1 MHGSKGGYALEQE
14 RRKAPRYS
22 IQTDCV
28 LYIEGLEGEFHCDI
42 KDLSARG
49 IGLTTDM
56 DHLEGRKVSLVF
68 IEDTEEYQKYFG
80 DDYFR
85 CDGVIVR
92 NSNQKMGILLK
103 PNPKIEKYLERKETL
118 RYINCLKL
126 YD

>member
-1 MHGSKGGYALEQE
+1 MKQKGVNVDSD
-14 RRKAPRYS
+14 RRRAQRYS
-22 IQTDCV
+22 INTDCV
-28 LYIEGLEGEFHCDI
+28 LYIDGIEGEFHCDI

-49 IGLTTDM
+49 IGISTDM
-56 DHLEGRKVSLVF
+56 NNLEGRKVMLVF

-85 CDGVIVR
+85 CEGVIVR
-92 NSNQKMGILLK
+92 NKNGNMGILLK
-103 PNPKIEKYLERKETL
+103 PDPKIEKYLERKETL

>member
-1 MHGSKGGYALEQE
+1 MDSD
-14 RRKAPRYS
+14 RRRSQRYS
-22 IQTDCV
+22 IHTDCV
-28 LYIEGLEGEFHCDI
+28 LYIDGIEGEFHCDI

-49 IGLTTDM
+49 IGISTDM
-56 DHLEGRKVSLVF
+56 NNLEGRKVMLVF

-85 CDGVIVR
+85 CEGVIVR
-92 NSNQKMGILLK
+92 NRNGSMGILLK
-103 PNPKIEKYLERKETL
+103 PDAKIEKYLERKGTL

>member
-1 MHGSKGGYALEQE
+1 MEQKGVSVDSD
-14 RRKAPRYS
+14 RRRAQRYS
-22 IQTDCV
+22 INTDCV
-28 LYIEGLEGEFHCDI
+28 LYIDGIEGEFHCDI

-49 IGLTTDM
+49 IGISTDM
-56 DHLEGRKVSLVF
+56 TNLEGRKVMLVF

-85 CDGVIVR
+85 CEGVIVR
-92 NSNQKMGILLK
+92 NRNGNMGILLK
-103 PNPKIEKYLERKETL
+103 PDPKIEKYLERKETL